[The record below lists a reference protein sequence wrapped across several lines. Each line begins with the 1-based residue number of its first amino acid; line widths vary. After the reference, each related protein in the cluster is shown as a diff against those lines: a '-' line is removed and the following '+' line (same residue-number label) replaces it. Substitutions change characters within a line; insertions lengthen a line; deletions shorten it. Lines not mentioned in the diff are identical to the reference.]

1 MLFYL
6 ILIVIAVANLGLGYA
21 VAHHLGY
28 VRSTEPKH
36 YVEPTSQDAP
46 TDSTPNSDVHQ

>member
-6 ILIVIAVANLGLGYA
+6 ILIVIAAANLGLGYA

-28 VRSTEPKH
+28 ARSTEPKY

-46 TDSTPNSDVHQ
+46 AESAPPNVDP